1 MRKALAMEVSNTGW
15 LTLSS
20 GRRACVGKPATR
32 YRPKRRAPENAQGFF
47 VLGALEPHRTMHGGR
62 TTIAPMEAHGVVR
75 DGRVQLTKGAL
86 SIGEALELER
96 AAAELARRSSELL
109 REALR

>member
-1 MRKALAMEVSNTGW
+1 MEISNNGW
-15 LTLSS
+15 LVLSS
-20 GRRACVGKPATR
+20 GRRACVGKPATK

-47 VLGALEPHRTMHGGR
+47 VLGALEAHRTEHGGR

-75 DGRVQLTKGAL
+75 DGRVELTKGAL
-86 SIGEALELER
+86 SLGEALEIER
-96 AAAELARRSSELL
+96 AAAELARRSAALL

>member
-1 MRKALAMEVSNTGW
+1 MRKALAMEISNTGW

-47 VLGALEPHRTMHGGR
+47 VVGPPPSNAVVPG
-62 TTIAPMEAHGVVR
+62 IAPMEAHGIVR
-75 DGRVQLTKGAL
+75 AGRVELTKGPL
-86 SIGEALELER
+86 SIGEALEIER
-96 AAAELARRSSELL
+96 AAAELARRSGVLL